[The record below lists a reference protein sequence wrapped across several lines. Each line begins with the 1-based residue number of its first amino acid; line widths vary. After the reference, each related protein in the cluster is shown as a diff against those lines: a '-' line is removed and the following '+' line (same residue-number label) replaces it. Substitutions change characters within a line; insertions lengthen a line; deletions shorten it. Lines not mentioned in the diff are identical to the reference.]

1 VPPKTSW
8 AGLVRRTQMQFNHT
22 KDLQTPSGEESVK
35 SVHDRREGYGV
46 NDWGKGWIFRQ
57 E

>member
-1 VPPKTSW
+1 
-8 AGLVRRTQMQFNHT
+8 MQFNRI

-35 SVHDRREGYGV
+35 SVHGRRGK
-46 NDWGKGWIFRQ
+46 DWGKGWILRQ